1 MPRENVIES
10 TDREIARIDQNDLDR
25 RVRPWFQLACIAVRL
40 LAQLVH
46 NSGRRS

>member
-10 TDREIARIDQNDLDR
+10 TDREITRIDERDLDPR
-25 RVRPWFQLACIAVRL
+25 MRPWLRLACIAVRL

-46 NSGRRS
+46 NSSRRS